1 MKAFLSHSSK
11 DKDFVAKVFEQLG
24 PLLAEYDAQTFDY
37 TLNVAAIREAISRS
51 DVFVAFLSKNSTS
64 SPFVRE
70 EYRQALEGLGKGGLA
85 SVLIFALDDT
95 SYTALPEWLREFNV
109 VTRQSSPQACARRIQ
124 ARLLEVDA
132 ARGDSETIYLG
143 RDGDEAL
150 VRKALT
156 VAPAQIPL
164 AVHVVGHHG
173 IGRRTFV
180 EKTFKKV
187 LPRVFTSIVPITVQK
202 HDGAEELFRSLYAA
216 HVNSTKREIVESFSN
231 FSSSSADDKIDKIS
245 DLIRAM
251 NADGEFLMFIDD
263 GGVYDEEG
271 DYQPVFA
278 EVLTKN
284 GSSKRPLFSVV
295 QSRMMPT
302 AKRMKHP
309 RTFHHSL
316 KHLDDDAVRE
326 ILSFLF
332 QELELDYTSD
342 ELSKLVDMLDGHPF
356 NIRFCVEFAVAYGI
370 KSLLADPRDLMEWKR
385 RRAGD
390 FLDKM
395 EFNEVE
401 GDILAL
407 LTEYRHVSD
416 EMVPTLVEREDVDT
430 IASLR
435 RLQDFCCIELRE
447 GYFFISPPIRD
458 AVTKDARFERPLAWK
473 KAVGAKICDIVSQ
486 YEDDDHLPLSI
497 IESAT
502 IAAAQGTSAPAF
514 ISSLIMPS
522 HVLRIGRDHYDRRRW
537 VRAIEFSERAFE
549 GRDRL
554 PTDAQIEALRII
566 ALAASRIDRSDLY
579 GSALDRLA
587 QYTTNYARRVAY
599 FVQGFHARNNND
611 LDGAEAM
618 YKSAWNLARKNES
631 INRELANIYCKQKR
645 YNEAEPYAR
654 AAFAISPTSPYILDI
669 LAETLLG
676 KERQGLT
683 VDPREL
689 DRVLSALQRY
699 GDAPGSSFYVV
710 RLAQQLIKSGDP
722 EGAIG
727 AATRAVNRTPELLT
741 PYFIRADAYLAAR
754 KPGEAAK
761 DLKLIKDLLSEAGG
775 SYEGDLVKAVELEVH
790 ILLDQDNPGGAKA
803 VIDQQKRF
811 PAQVRNRL
819 LNEIAKAVSFSPDS
833 VDSSLR
839 SWAKRALTR

>member
-11 DKDFVAKVFEQLG
+11 DKDFVTRVFDQLG
-24 PLLAEYDAQTFDY
+24 PLLSEYDAHTFDY
-37 TLNVAAIREAISRS
+37 TLNVSAIRDAISRS
-51 DVFVAFLSKNSTS
+51 DVFVAFLSKNSIS
-64 SPFVRE
+64 SSFVKE
-70 EYRQALEGLGKGGLA
+70 EYRQALESLGKGGLS
-85 SVLIFALDDT
+85 SVLIFAIDDT
-95 SYTALPEWLREFNV
+95 SYSALPDWMREFNV

-132 ARGDSETIYLG
+132 AKGNSDTIYLG
-143 RDGDEAL
+143 RDSDEAA

-156 VAPAQIPL
+156 VPPAQIPL
-164 AVHVVGHHG
+164 AVHIVGHHG

-187 LPRVFTSIVPITVQK
+187 LPRVFTSILPITIQK
-202 HDGAEELFRSLYAA
+202 YDGEEELFRSLYAA
-216 HVNSTKREIVESFSN
+216 RTNSTKRETIESFDS
-231 FSSSSADDKIDKIS
+231 FSSSSQDVKIAKIS
-245 DLIRAM
+245 ALIRDM
-251 NADGEFLMFIDD
+251 NADGEFLMIIDD

-271 DYQPVFA
+271 EYQPVFSDILA
-278 EVLTKN
+278 KN
-284 GSSKRPLFSVV
+284 TDSKRPLLSVV
-295 QSRMMPT
+295 QSRMMPA
-302 AKRMKHP
+302 AKRMHHP
-309 RTFHHSL
+309 RSFHHSL

-332 QELELDYTSD
+332 QEIEIDYTAD
-342 ELSKLVDMLDGHPF
+342 DLTKLVEMLDGHPY
-356 NIRFCVEFAVAYGI
+356 NIRFCVEFALTYGI
-370 KSLLADPRDLMEWKR
+370 KSLLADPKYLMEWKR

-395 EFNEVE
+395 DFNEVE

-430 IASLR
+430 IESLR

-458 AVTKDARFERPLAWK
+458 AVTKDARFERSLTWK
-473 KAVGAKICDIVSQ
+473 KAVGSKICDIVSQ

-537 VRAIEFSERAFE
+537 GRAIEFAERAFD

-554 PTDAQIEALRII
+554 PLDAQIEALRII

-579 GSALDRLA
+579 SSSLDRLA
-587 QYTTNYARRVAY
+587 QYTTNYSRRVSY

-611 LDGAEAM
+611 LDTAESM
-618 YKSAWNLARKNES
+618 YKRAWNLARKNES

-654 AAFAISPTSPYILDI
+654 AAYSTSPTSPYILDI

-676 KERQGLT
+676 KEKQGLT
-683 VDPREL
+683 VDQREL

-710 RLAQQLIKSGDP
+710 RLAQQLIKAGDSN
-722 EGAIG
+722 GAID
-727 AATRAVNRTPELLT
+727 AATRAVDRTPELLT

-761 DLKLIKDLLSEAGG
+761 DLNLIKGLLSEAGG
-775 SYEGDLVKAVELEVH
+775 AYEGDLVRAVELEVH

-803 VIDQQKRF
+803 VIDQERQLPKH
-811 PAQVRNRL
+811 VRNRL
-819 LNEIAKAVSFSPDS
+819 LNEIAKAVSFSPGS

-839 SWAKRALTR
+839 SWAKTR